1 VFPVH
6 ITLAVGAEA
15 LHKRYFDMV
24 AEIKELS
31 RQNKDA
37 LPNGE
42 TISEP
47 PAAIELQ
54 GRTELPKRE

>member
-1 VFPVH
+1 MFPVH

-31 RQNKDA
+31 RQNKDT
-37 LPNGE
+37 LLNGE
-42 TISEP
+42 TISGP
-47 PAAIELQ
+47 PAAVDSESGEENLQ
-54 GRTELPKRE
+54 K